1 MSRNK
6 KLIAETRL
14 TVLCKTIE
22 RLSLT
27 NKGTHMTC
35 KRCPHHVKHGQIASD
50 GKSMVFKD
58 LCGLRLKQT
67 MDPETTAK
75 KTRSRGRP
83 PAEIVPRKPLPPGQT
98 TDCINFPFDEQFDY
112 FTCTTYQEIFAS
124 KGIKNGA
131 VPTRDFQY
139 SEKMT
144 GIPVTDME
152 LL

>member
-83 PAEIVPRKPLPPGQT
+83 PAEIVPRKPLPPVRQPT
-98 TDCINFPFDEQFDY
+98 ASTFPSTSNLITLPVQLTKKFLQVRESRMERSRP
-112 FTCTTYQEIFAS
+112 EIFNTQ
-124 KGIKNGA
+124 KK
-131 VPTRDFQY
+131 
-139 SEKMT
+139 
-144 GIPVTDME
+144 
-152 LL
+152 